1 MTLQFKIIVTD
12 TYLRLGS
19 FLILIVGTRDHLY
32 HKIMLKR
39 IFLVFLSVAAF
50 QLQVRAQSESAS
62 DPMGDVKVTSYG
74 NIALITNYIEH
85 GLTQTQKTPAMQGNF
100 MFQFGPQL
108 KLGFGGTS
116 VHFEDGDE
124 YLNLRVIAG
133 IVIPI
138 GKNAMIDATMTT
150 NKYYNGVDRNGSV
163 TRFEIILSGYR
174 FISESYSNWEGTK
187 KKASFMGFGKRF
199 DLQNNA
205 FWTLLFDYGTP
216 KAEGYKSYFS
226 TKLTIGTTKNKIS
239 YEAGIS
245 AVTNASQFSSQAGA
259 FPFASAS
266 TQF

>member
-1 MTLQFKIIVTD
+1 MIVEP
-12 TYLRLGS
+12 
-19 FLILIVGTRDHLY
+19 RDHLY
-32 HKIMLKR
+32 HKFMLKR
-39 IFLVFLSVAAF
+39 ILLVILSVAAF
-50 QLQVRAQSESAS
+50 KANAQSESSS
-62 DPMGDVKVTSYG
+62 DPTGDVKVTSYG

-124 YLNLRVIAG
+124 YLNLRIIVG

-138 GKNAMIDATMTT
+138 SKSAMIDATMTT

-163 TRFEIILSGYR
+163 TRVELNMSGYR

-199 DLQNNA
+199 ELQNNA
-205 FWTLLFDYGTP
+205 FWTLLLDYGTP

-226 TKLTIGTTKNKIS
+226 TKVTIGTTKNKIS

-245 AVTNASQFSSQAGA
+245 AVTNSSQFSSQAGA
-259 FPFASAS
+259 FPYASAS
-266 TQF
+266 AQF